1 MASII
6 AMIFAALRDRS
17 VTSLNT
23 KNDTRFTAVVIPPA
37 ITYLTISF
45 SISFFYFVHI
55 FIHISI
61 PIPYMIFNSYIKYD
75 VLMIVTYS

>member
-45 SISFFYFVHI
+45 SISFFI
-55 FIHISI
+55 LS
-61 PIPYMIFNSYIKYD
+61 
-75 VLMIVTYS
+75 TYSFIFPYRFLT